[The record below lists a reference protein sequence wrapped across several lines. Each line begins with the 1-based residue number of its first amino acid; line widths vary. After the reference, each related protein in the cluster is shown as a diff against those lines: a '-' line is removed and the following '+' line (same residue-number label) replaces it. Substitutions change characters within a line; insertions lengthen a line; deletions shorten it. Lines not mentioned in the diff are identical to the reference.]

1 MDLRD
6 IQDLGEQIRY
16 RVQDALDSMNFEQL
30 NKDIR
35 RTADDVISG
44 MKKGF
49 DQYRQENPRD
59 NFSEQIKRENQR
71 QSGYRQNKGYDFRS
85 HTDWG
90 TRMEQE
96 ARKMGQEVKK
106 TADDILHHAGQ
117 RQEKNPGKEAAS
129 GEHGVMKYPFPVAS
143 KAAGSVSGVLLTV
156 FGSIG
161 IGITGIFML
170 LMLMAVF
177 VAPLEIFSALLFGF
191 SPLLIIF
198 IVMTVIGCYK
208 RNRIRRFHTYL
219 TRIGSRVYCSV
230 KDLATGVG
238 KSERF
243 VLRDLGRMISLGYFP
258 EGHIDEQKTCLMT
271 TDHIYEQYLMAMKSM
286 KDRENS
292 EKLKSSETAGS
303 ASDAGTESEELKDL
317 VKLEKEYM
325 TKIREAN
332 DDIPDTQISNK
343 LFRMEI
349 IIEKIFEEV
358 RRHPEKIS
366 KISQFIDYYM
376 PMTIKLV
383 EAYRDFDS
391 QSIQGDNIQR
401 AKKEIENTL
410 DTINMAYEKLYDSMY
425 LEAAMDVSSDISV
438 LQTLLAQEGLT
449 KNDF

>member
-16 RVQDALDSMNFEQL
+16 RVQDAVDSMNFEQL

-44 MKKGF
+44 VKKGF

-59 NFSEQIKRENQR
+59 NFSEQFRRENQR
-71 QSGYRQNKGYDFRS
+71 QSDYRQNNAYGFHQ

-90 TRMEQE
+90 TRMEEE
-96 ARKMGQEVKK
+96 ARKMGQEVKR
-106 TADDILHHAGQ
+106 TADDIFHHAGQ
-117 RQEKNPGKEAAS
+117 RKEKNPRGEAPS
-129 GEHGVMKYPFPVAS
+129 GERAVMKYPFPVAG
-143 KAAGSVSGVLLTV
+143 KIAGSVSGVLLTV

-170 LMLMAVF
+170 IMLMAVLA
-177 VAPLEIFSALLFGF
+177 APLEIFSALLFGF

-198 IVMTVIGCYK
+198 IVMTVIGCRK
-208 RNRIRRFHTYL
+208 RSRIRRFRTYL
-219 TRIGSRVYCSV
+219 TRLGNQVYCSV

-286 KDRENS
+286 KDREH
-292 EKLKSSETAGS
+292 SETLQ
-303 ASDAGTESEELKDL
+303 SDETAHPVSGESMESEDLKDL

-325 TKIREAN
+325 TKIRKAN

-343 LFRMEI
+343 LSRMEV

-358 RRHPEKIS
+358 RKHPEKIS

-391 QSIQGDNIQR
+391 QSIQGDNIKK

-449 KNDF
+449 KKDF